1 MHMKNKSIKRIC
13 CTIIS
18 TITIMGTALGVS
30 ADTAD
35 KLYTFSLY
43 QKQIPVPIIKII
55 RHQFM

>member
-1 MHMKNKSIKRIC
+1 MKNKSVKKIC

-43 QKQIPVPIIKII
+43 T
-55 RHQFM
+55 